1 LLAKTHI
8 APKELGISDED
19 VKEQI
24 LKPQF
29 GKTSRGELT
38 IMELQY
44 LLQYFVQHGWKP
56 KSRGRGSGVRDQQL
70 QRLRE
75 RARDLAGQIENGER
89 RLQGLIKKI
98 CQVERMEWCRD
109 AAKFKRLLA
118 VLEEI
123 KRGQSIYN

>member
-1 LLAKTHI
+1 MAEEKEIRQGLLAKTHI

-56 KSRGRGSGVRDQQL
+56 KSRGRGSGIRPP
-70 QRLRE
+70 RHRK
-75 RARDLAGQIENGER
+75 ARCPASR
-89 RLQGLIKKI
+89 
-98 CQVERMEWCRD
+98 
-109 AAKFKRLLA
+109 
-118 VLEEI
+118 
-123 KRGQSIYN
+123 